1 MTFGMVCSVFL
12 AQNGGAPP
20 GQGKPPFGG
29 GMLMLAPVFLIMIV
43 FMWMSSRSQKKKEQ
57 VRQTMLDNVKAKDRV
72 VTVGG
77 IHGRVV
83 STKGNRLVLCVD
95 ENKDVR
101 VSVNRSGI
109 ARVITGSEDEEQDE
123 ASA

>member
-20 GQGKPPFGG
+20 SRGPGG
-29 GMLMLAPVFLIMIV
+29 LGGLGMLAPVFLIMIV
-43 FMWMSSRSQKKKEQ
+43 FMWMSSRSQKKKERA
-57 VRQTMLDNVKAKDRV
+57 RQAMLDNVKTKDKV
-72 VTVGG
+72 VTIGG
-77 IHGRVV
+77 IHARVV
-83 STKGNRLVLCVD
+83 SVKGNRFVLCVD

-101 VSVNRSGI
+101 VTVNRSGI
-109 ARVITGSEDEEQDE
+109 ARVVTGDGDEEQDE

>member
-1 MTFGMVCSVFL
+1 MVCSVFL

-20 GQGKPPFGG
+20 VQPKPFGG
-29 GMLMLAPVFLIMIV
+29 LLMLAPVFLIMIV

-57 VRQTMLDNVKAKDRV
+57 ARQAMLDNVKAKDRV

-83 STKGNRLVLCVD
+83 SAKGNRLVLCVD

-109 ARVITGSEDEEQDE
+109 ARVVTGDGDEEQDE